1 MNNILT
7 FNNITKYFNEL
18 KALDNVTINIPRNSI
33 YGILGSNGSGK
44 STLFRIVS
52 NLILKYTGTIKFE
65 NKILNSSTKDLI
77 DSFGFLIENPSFYEY
92 LSGQQNLELLS
103 RISQSDSDN
112 IENILKLVEL
122 SDRANDKVR
131 TYSYGMKQR
140 LGLAQTL
147 LHKPKIL
154 ILDEPNNGLDPK
166 GIINMSN
173 IIKRLHEDGKTII
186 LSTHIL
192 TEIESL
198 CTHFTILKN
207 GKNIATNSIKNLLSK
222 SNHYTIE
229 VNNIKSAIKL
239 LSKIETIQ
247 ILSSDDNFINFTS
260 ENKIDNLFF
269 LKHFDNKITIYQLL
283 KKSGLIKLFND

>member
-1 MNNILT
+1 
-7 FNNITKYFNEL
+7 
-18 KALDNVTINIPRNSI
+18 
-33 YGILGSNGSGK
+33 
-44 STLFRIVS
+44 
-52 NLILKYTGTIKFE
+52 
-65 NKILNSSTKDLI
+65 
-77 DSFGFLIENPSFYEY
+77 
-92 LSGQQNLELLS
+92 
-103 RISQSDSDN
+103 
-112 IENILKLVEL
+112 
-122 SDRANDKVR
+122 
-131 TYSYGMKQR
+131 
-140 LGLAQTL
+140 